1 MSGETVTANIGT
13 LPAGGSATITFQVT
27 VNNPP
32 NLTLLTPNPRVEN
45 QGTVS
50 GGNLRTSSLTTRL
63 SAARRIRPPR

>member
-1 MSGETVTANIGT
+1 MPRTSRALAAPISGETVTANIPT

-50 GGNLRTSSLTTRL
+50 GGNFE
-63 SAARRIRPPR
+63 RPN